1 MTLAHETTTDL
12 SSPSTDGR
20 VVVGVTGS
28 DASAQALAWALDVAA
43 RRGWAVDVVTAWPDL
58 GEPLIH
64 EVPGHYSD
72 ARGRAVEGLRSALAR
87 RENRQRD
94 PEVRVFVD
102 NADPVEAL
110 VARSRGA
117 DLLVVGVSR
126 GGQSRRRGLPPVA
139 EECRR
144 LVECPLV
151 VVDPQTTG
159 QKFLSPGARDQSLA
173 PTGGPSVPSRPLS
186 TARPPSDLVP
196 VVRRPSAG
204 VRVAGRPGDTVGVD
218 PERPGGGAATGV
230 GPAVDPP
237 GRSSAAR
244 G

>member
-1 MTLAHETTTDL
+1 MMTVAHETTTGL
-12 SSPSTDGR
+12 SSPPTAGR

-28 DASAQALAWALDVAA
+28 DASAEALARALDVAA

-72 ARGRAVEGLRSALAR
+72 ARGRAVEGLRTALAR
-87 RENRQRD
+87 REDRARD

-126 GGQSRRRGLPPVA
+126 GGQSRRRGLPSVA

-151 VVDPQTTG
+151 VVDP
-159 QKFLSPGARDQSLA
+159 AD
-173 PTGGPSVPSRPLS
+173 GGPGVPQPRRRESRSRPDPGPVP
-186 TARPPSDLVP
+186 TRP
-196 VVRRPSAG
+196 
-204 VRVAGRPGDTVGVD
+204 
-218 PERPGGGAATGV
+218 
-230 GPAVDPP
+230 
-237 GRSSAAR
+237 
-244 G
+244 